1 MQSRTC
7 TFALLF
13 VAFVAV
19 CDCISAQQPTKK
31 PPPVA
36 SGQQQKQQQQQ
47 QQQAS
52 TLPSAS
58 TKPSSKLVD
67 LKQPVKI
74 TASSG
79 QGQPEQAQ
87 LYECVLCSKPVGG
100 GARAAA
106 ASASAQQQAV
116 AALQA
121 VGIQVNGRFGIQ
133 ASVRMTARQ
142 AASKAVQD
150 NCCYTVRSMAAHG

>member
-19 CDCISAQQPTKK
+19 S
-31 PPPVA
+31 
-36 SGQQQKQQQQQ
+36 
-47 QQQAS
+47 
-52 TLPSAS
+52 
-58 TKPSSKLVD
+58 
-67 LKQPVKI
+67 
-74 TASSG
+74 
-79 QGQPEQAQ
+79 
-87 LYECVLCSKPVGG
+87 
-100 GARAAA
+100 
-106 ASASAQQQAV
+106 QQQAV